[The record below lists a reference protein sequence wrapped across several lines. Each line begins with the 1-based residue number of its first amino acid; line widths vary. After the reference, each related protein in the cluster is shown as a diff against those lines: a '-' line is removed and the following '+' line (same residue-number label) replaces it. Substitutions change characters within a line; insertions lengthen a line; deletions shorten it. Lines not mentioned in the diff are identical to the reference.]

1 MGRKAKI
8 TPEYEQRLLERYLA
22 GESMSALAKEAGIT
36 PQALRKRI
44 GSKSEQIKV
53 VANHVVSAER
63 GMKSLDIS
71 SQITAKSFAAKI
83 MRTMDNMATGSEL
96 ASGSYL
102 KLMMAH
108 NVQAAKVDEADPMT
122 AKGSAEALVAMAA
135 LGKLANQV
143 AEIPARLMA
152 IMKDGIMG
160 DEDEDGGPVVRVV
173 GGLPD

>member
-63 GMKSLDIS
+63 GMKALDIS

-108 NVQAAKVDEADPMT
+108 NAQASKIDEADPL
-122 AKGSAEALVAMAA
+122 KGEGSGEAMVAMAA

-152 IMKDGIMG
+152 IMKDGVMG